1 VSARVLRAGFT
12 LVEVVVGVSV
22 GGVVLTAGFAALA
35 AIRDHSVGARE
46 ATTIALE
53 GATARATL
61 TEWLATAQLQ
71 STELAVRFEG
81 LDATES
87 DLEWDELS
95 FPMQAQSPLR
105 TPVTLVRLFID
116 TDPETPERGLV
127 AHLVGL
133 RGEEPRPVELIPNVV
148 GLRARYLPASDG
160 PVEWAES
167 WLDQPQLPRA
177 VELTLVDSPEDPLPP
192 LLRLPIRVAMAIL
205 Q

>member
-1 VSARVLRAGFT
+1 MSARRLRAGFT
-12 LVEVVVGVSV
+12 LVEVVVGVAV
-22 GGVVLTAGFAALA
+22 GGIVLSAGFAALT

-61 TEWLATAQLQ
+61 TEWLTTAQLQ
-71 STELAVRFEG
+71 SSVLSTRFVG

-87 DLEWDELS
+87 DLEWDEMS
-95 FPMQAQSPLR
+95 FPMLAPSQLR
-105 TPVTLVRLFID
+105 TPATNVRLFID

-127 AHLVGL
+127 AELVGQ
-133 RGEEPRPVELIPNVV
+133 RGEEPIPVELIPKAV
-148 GLRARYLPASDG
+148 GLRIRYLPVADG

-177 VELTLVDSPEDPLPP
+177 VEITLVDTPEDPLPP
-192 LLRLPIRVAMAIL
+192 LLKLPIRVALTIL